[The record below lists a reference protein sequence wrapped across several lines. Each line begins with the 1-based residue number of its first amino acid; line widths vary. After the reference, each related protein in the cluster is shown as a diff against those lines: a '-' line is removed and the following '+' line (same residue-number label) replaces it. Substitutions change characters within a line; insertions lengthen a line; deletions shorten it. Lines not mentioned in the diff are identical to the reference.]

1 SRRRHTRSK
10 RDWSSDVC
18 SSDLEDI
25 VAITAAMP
33 GPTGLTPFA
42 QRFPDR
48 FFDVGIAEQHA
59 VASAAGL
66 ALGGLKPVVAVYSTF
81 LNRAFDQLLMDAALL
96 DQPVTLVLDRSGV
109 TGTDGASH
117 NGVWDM
123 SLMGIVPGMRIAA
136 PRDADTLTEEL
147 DESLAITDGPSAI
160 RFPKGAVPAAVPA
173 LRRQGTVDVLAE
185 PDDVGPADVLIVTI
199 GSFAVRGLAA

>member
-1 SRRRHTRSK
+1 
-10 RDWSSDVC
+10 
-18 SSDLEDI
+18 
-25 VAITAAMP
+25 
-33 GPTGLTPFA
+33 
-42 QRFPDR
+42 
-48 FFDVGIAEQHA
+48 
-59 VASAAGL
+59 
-66 ALGGLKPVVAVYSTF
+66 TF

-199 GSFAVRGLAA
+199 GSFAARGLAAAEQLTRQGLRVTVIDPRWVLPVPAEVTDAARRHRLVVTVEDGGVHGGIGSSISAALQDAGVDVPVLVRGVPQEFLD